1 MEASSV
7 VAANLAANFTTQS
20 LDDQYPRF
28 ADVMNEY
35 GYDWEAFK
43 VHTDDH
49 YILTTFHI
57 LGKRGE
63 ERSDESQGTV
73 LC

>member
-1 MEASSV
+1 MESALLFEGLEAFAQAKAEV
-7 VAANLAANFTTQS
+7 
-20 LDDQYPRF
+20 DYPRF
-28 ADVMNEY
+28 ADLMDKW

>member
-1 MEASSV
+1 MNTDISEFV
-7 VAANLAANFTTQS
+7 KVFEPVE
-20 LDDQYPRF
+20 YPRF
-28 ADVMNEY
+28 AEVMDEW

-57 LGKRGE
+57 LGKTG
-63 ERSDESQGTV
+63 
-73 LC
+73 

>member
-1 MEASSV
+1 MESVFNTGLSTFAKVASEVSAV
-7 VAANLAANFTTQS
+7 
-20 LDDQYPRF
+20 DYPRF
-28 ADVMNEY
+28 AELMDVH

-43 VHTDDH
+43 VHTDDQ

-57 LGKRGE
+57 LGKTGE
-63 ERSDESQGTV
+63 ARPTESKGSV